1 MSDTVLRCDRCD
13 SAIAI
18 DDLRCPICN
27 LTSSVTLGEDRPETA
42 VEILRCSGCGAAMTY
57 DVGRR
62 AASCAFCGSVL
73 ELEQTKD
80 PLEEARLL
88 LPFTVDRD
96 RASAALGNWLGSLGW
111 FRPGDL
117 TSGARLETIQPLRWV
132 GWVFDARAT
141 VSWAADTD
149 QDSHRSDW
157 APHAGQTELD
167 YDDVVVPATR
177 GLTQEEI
184 ALLLPSYDLGS
195 AAAVA
200 DLVDLVDHATL
211 ERFDVPRSTARAR
224 LVKAVELVARRRLEE
239 RHLPGRRSRNLKTA
253 TVLRRLEARRFAFP
267 AWVLAYRYKDRLYR
281 TVLSGQDAGCLKGEA
296 PYSAIRIA
304 AVAAGVMAIG
314 VILILLGLLF

>member
-1 MSDTVLRCDRCD
+1 
-13 SAIAI
+13 
-18 DDLRCPICN
+18 
-27 LTSSVTLGEDRPETA
+27 
-42 VEILRCSGCGAAMTY
+42 MTY
-57 DVGRR
+57 EVRKR
-62 AASCAFCGSVL
+62 AAACAFCGSVL
-73 ELEQTKD
+73 EVERPAD
-80 PLEEARLL
+80 PLEEARVL
-88 LPFTVDRD
+88 LPFTIDRE
-96 RASAALGNWLGSLGW
+96 RARTAFRAWLGSLGW

-117 TSGARLETIQPLRWV
+117 MSDARLETIQPLRWV
-132 GWVFDARAT
+132 GWVFDARAAI
-141 VSWAADTD
+141 SWAADTD

-177 GLTQEEI
+177 GLTREEI

-224 LVKAVELVARRRLEE
+224 LVKAVELAARRRLEE

-267 AWVLAYRYKDRLYR
+267 AWVLAYRYKNHLYR
-281 TVLSGQDAGCLKGEA
+281 TVLSGQDESCLKGEA
-296 PYSAIRIA
+296 PYSAARIV
-304 AVAAGVMAIG
+304 AVVAGG
-314 VILILLGLLF
+314 VALVVLLTALGLLL